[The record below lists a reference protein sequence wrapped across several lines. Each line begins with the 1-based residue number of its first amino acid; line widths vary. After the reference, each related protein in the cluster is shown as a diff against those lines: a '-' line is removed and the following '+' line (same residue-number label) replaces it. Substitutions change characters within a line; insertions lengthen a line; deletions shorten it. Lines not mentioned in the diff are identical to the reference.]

1 MALFLSLKNGPFALV
16 GQGNGASL
24 GSLFSFLYH
33 TLTDLL
39 GKRCIWESWNLETY
53 RLIFRS
59 VKAQNERKLFH
70 LSGRFL
76 FAFSHS
82 LIIAFFFWGG
92 ALSTQKKSIGSQ

>member
-1 MALFLSLKNGPFALV
+1 MALFLSLKSSPFALV

-39 GKRCIWESWNLETY
+39 GKRCVWESWNLETY
-53 RLIFRS
+53 HFIFRS
-59 VKAQNERKLFH
+59 VRTQNERKLFY

-76 FAFSHS
+76 FALPHPS
-82 LIIAFFFWGG
+82 IIFFFLRGV
-92 ALSTQKKSIGSQ
+92 ALSTQKKSVGSQ